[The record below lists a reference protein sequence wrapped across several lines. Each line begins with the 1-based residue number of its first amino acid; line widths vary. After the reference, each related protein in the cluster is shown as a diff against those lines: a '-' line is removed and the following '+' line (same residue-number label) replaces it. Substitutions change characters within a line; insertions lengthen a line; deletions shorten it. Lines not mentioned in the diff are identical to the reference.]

1 MSSDKKPQ
9 QIQTEIHHSDSES
22 NSHSKKEE
30 NKDEFESNH
39 NYSDEELEA
48 VNSVNSENHIDE
60 IVFDPEGE
68 NVPISKENIEDYR
81 EKVRKSGV
89 VYISYIPEGMTVKFL
104 REKLENYGL
113 TRIYLAPKNKE
124 LLGETKKKS
133 NKKQIFKEGWGEF
146 SNKLMAKLAEFELN
160 GKPFGGK
167 RNLLFRE
174 ELWTVK
180 YLHKFKW
187 HHLIEKMNY
196 NKKLREQRLNAEIAQ
211 AKRET
216 NFIEKKFEQS
226 SIFNKKRKRENEKSE
241 IKEQI
246 PSENIEENKQNAG
259 DSRFYLEK
267 FKRNFKQRQPL
278 LK

>member
-1 MSSDKKPQ
+1 MSSAKKLQ
-9 QIQTEIHHSDSES
+9 QIQNEIDDSD
-22 NSHSKKEE
+22 NNYKKED

-39 NYSDEELEA
+39 NSSDEEQDA

-60 IVFDPEGE
+60 LVFDPEGE
-68 NVPISKENIEDYR
+68 NVPISKENIEDYK

-124 LLGETKKKS
+124 SLGETKKKS

-146 SNKLMAKLAEFELN
+146 SNKLMAKLAEFEMN

-167 RNLLFRE
+167 RNLPFRE
-174 ELWTVK
+174 ELWTIK

-187 HHLIEKMNY
+187 HHLIEKMNH
-196 NKKLREQRLNAEIAQ
+196 NKKVREQRLNAEIAQ

-226 SIFNKKRKRENEKSE
+226 SIINKKRKRENEKSE
-241 IKEQI
+241 IKEENHI
-246 PSENIEENKQNAG
+246 ENIEENKQNEG
-259 DSRFYLEK
+259 DSRFNLEK
-267 FKRNFKQRQPL
+267 FKRNFKQRKPL

>member
-22 NSHSKKEE
+22 NSQSKKED

-48 VNSVNSENHIDE
+48 LNSVNSENHIDE

-241 IKEQI
+241 IKEQN
-246 PSENIEENKQNAG
+246 PTENIEENKQNAG
-259 DSRFYLEK
+259 DSRFNLEK